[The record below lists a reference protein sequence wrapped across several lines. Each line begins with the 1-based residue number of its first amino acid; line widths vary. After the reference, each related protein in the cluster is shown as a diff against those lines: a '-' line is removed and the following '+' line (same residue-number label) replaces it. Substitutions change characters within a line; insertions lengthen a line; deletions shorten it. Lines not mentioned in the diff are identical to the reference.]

1 MKHSEKGVV
10 RRSAHVASVGPPAGQ
25 SRSLGPR
32 SSVTSGGAPSPI
44 TVVPPDLG
52 DGSDE
57 GDDLRPLSRHELR
70 LTLAL

>member
-1 MKHSEKGVV
+1 MQHTPHPSFRQQETNVQKVKNYFGK
-10 RRSAHVASVGPPAGQ
+10 Q
-25 SRSLGPR
+25 PR
-32 SSVTSGGAPSPI
+32 SSVTSGGAPAPI

-70 LTLAL
+70 LTLAR